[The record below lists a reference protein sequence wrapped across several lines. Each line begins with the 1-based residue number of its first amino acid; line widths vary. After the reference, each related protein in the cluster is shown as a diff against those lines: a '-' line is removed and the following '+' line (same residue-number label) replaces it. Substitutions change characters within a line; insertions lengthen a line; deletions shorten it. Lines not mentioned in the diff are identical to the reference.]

1 MNKDAHHLKELI
13 IDVSKT
19 RKLHGRRS
27 KRNITPVTLLKPV
40 HFNGSVRILFV
51 EDNVFNQELAC
62 FILDKIGCSVDIAND
77 GSEAIEIL
85 RDKIYD
91 LILMD
96 INMPGLD
103 GYETTRMLRELLG
116 IETPIVAFTTNVLEE
131 DIQRCLDCG
140 MNDHLGK
147 PYTEQQLAYVIYKWT
162 KRNKAQDPSSTK

>member
-1 MNKDAHHLKELI
+1 MNQKINKDSHHLKELI
-13 IDVSKT
+13 IDVSKS
-19 RKLHGRRS
+19 RKLHVRKS
-27 KRNITPVTLLKPV
+27 KRTPVPVTLLKPI
-40 HFNGSVRILFV
+40 HFNGTVKLLFV

-62 FILDKIGCSVDIAND
+62 FILDKIGCSVEIAND

-85 RDKIYD
+85 RDKAYD

-103 GYETTRMLRELLG
+103 GYETTRMLREHLV
-116 IETPIVAFTTNVLEE
+116 IETPIIAFTTNVLEE

-147 PYTEQQLAYVIYKWT
+147 PYTEQQLSSIIYKWT
-162 KRNKAQDPSSTK
+162 KANQ